1 MLFWLPVKKTYS
13 FQFSSKSEYCVKIS
27 HICIYYYTC
36 ILYNVFFFFFFFKFL
51 FFVVLG
57 FQVAYSPQDFATSL
71 ATYAGCE
78 YKQKIMFS
86 NVFVTRIVSASVNS
100 LVSMSVHKQ

>member
-1 MLFWLPVKKTYS
+1 MLA
-13 FQFSSKSEYCVKIS
+13 I
-27 HICIYYYTC
+27 
-36 ILYNVFFFFFFFKFL
+36 
-51 FFVVLG
+51 
-57 FQVAYSPQDFATSL
+57 QVAYSPQDFATSL